1 MVLERDVEVINI
13 FIKDF
18 NEFKCIVL
26 KPINS
31 PGNYFEFKNCSSTS
45 KEVQQMKTLCLDEN
59 FMAIKNFI
67 NKVKNV
73 NLLDSKDQEAIFINK
88 MLFIQKITIYI
99 GLCTKGFQ
107 KYLPSCSKD
116 ENTIGSLVKNICV
129 LSDKDSFWKDFSNSS
144 TLHY

>member
-1 MVLERDVEVINI
+1 MLLERDVEIINI

-31 PGNYFEFKNCSSTS
+31 PGNYFEFKNCSSAS

-59 FMAIKNFI
+59 FMAVKNFI
-67 NKVKNV
+67 NKAKNV
-73 NLLDSKDQEAIFINK
+73 NLLYSKDQEPIFINK
-88 MLFIQKITIYI
+88 MLFIHKITFYI

-107 KYLPSCSKD
+107 KYLPSCNKN
-116 ENTIGSLVKNICV
+116 EHKIGSIVRNFCVTFNKN
-129 LSDKDSFWKDFSNSS
+129 SFWKDFP
-144 TLHY
+144 